1 MKYTFLGLVALF
13 VVSSSCA
20 RSNNGRQETASDTQ
34 YAESDPSAPQVV
46 RLQGFEYQGDGY
58 VSTVYFLFDDKG
70 RVRGCNVLGGE
81 PIFVI
86 DWESHAFYPYFGS
99 GTFKT
104 DANGRITAL
113 KVKGYEDDKV
123 SSATFTYDAHG
134 RLASW
139 GASGA
144 QGRAGGKYK
153 RDAEGRIVAMAEN
166 GEAMRSVKGYVSY
179 DTPNKH
185 GLHTVGEADFLFR
198 AQSWGDAI
206 PALFEAGLL
215 GAASNFLITGE
226 GSEENNYEVNADGL
240 ITKEEIVSKDPCTY
254 LYADDFTVSDGYV
267 GEAIATTSRIRC
279 KTIREEY

>member
-1 MKYTFLGLVALF
+1 MKSAFLCLAALS
-13 VVSSSCA
+13 VVSSSSA
-20 RSNNGRQETASDTQ
+20 RSNNGRPEAASDTQ

-46 RLQGFEYQGDGY
+46 RLQGFEYQGDDY
-58 VSTVYFLFDDKG
+58 VSTVYFLFDGKG

-86 DWESHAFYPYFGS
+86 DWEIQSFYPYFGS

-104 DANGRITAL
+104 DANGRITAI
-113 KVKGYEDDKV
+113 KVRGYEDEAI

-139 GASGA
+139 RTSGA
-144 QGRAGGKYK
+144 NGNAGVKYK

-166 GEAMRSVKGYVSY
+166 GEAMRSVKGYITY
-179 DTPNKH
+179 GTPNKH

-198 AQSWGDAI
+198 SQSWGGAI

-215 GAASNFLITGE
+215 GAASNYLITGE
-226 GSEENNYEVNADGL
+226 GSEENSYEVNADGL
-240 ITKEEIVSKDPCTY
+240 ITNEEIVSNDPCVY
-254 LYADDFTVSDGYV
+254 LYADDFSVTDGYV

-279 KTIREEY
+279 KTISEEY